1 MGAVRSRAET
11 GQRKRPFP
19 PGILVDN
26 QILSAMH
33 DHHIDIEPFERA
45 CLEPATYDM
54 RLGDIAAVST
64 ASTPINLKEHKFL
77 NIEPGAMAI
86 VQTLEVLQLSDT
98 VAGRIGPKTDL
109 LRRGVFAST
118 GPQIDPGFNGRL
130 IVNLIN
136 LSPRPFALRYEEPF
150 LTIEFH
156 QLSGKPDK
164 SYQGEYQGRTEL
176 GQDELDILLAYRGPT
191 LAEIYRGFGE
201 LKTNLRNA
209 ADWTG
214 QTGEVLKLLKE
225 LSSAIGGQQ
234 KGPAMTL
241 QINSLQPEPFKLL
254 QPIPVLIQPQGPEWV
269 ASFYDANLHASGETE
284 QEAFDNLRSVILDV
298 FESLGQDKAELGPG
312 PAKQIAVLRTFIEAR

>member
-1 MGAVRSRAET
+1 MGAVRSRSEAA
-11 GQRKRPFP
+11 QRKTPFP

-26 QILSAMH
+26 QILSAIAGH
-33 DHHIDIEPFERA
+33 QIDITPFERS

-54 RLGDIAAVST
+54 RLGEIAGVST
-64 ASTPINLKEHKFL
+64 AATPINLKEQRFL
-77 NIEPGAMAI
+77 SIEPGAMAI

-136 LSPRPFALRYEEPF
+136 LSPRPFAMRYEQPF

-156 QLSGKPDK
+156 QLSGKPNK
-164 SYQGEYQGRTEL
+164 SYHGEYQGRTEL
-176 GQDELDILLAYRGPT
+176 GQEELDVLLAYRGPT
-191 LAEIYRGFGE
+191 LAEIYRGFAE

-214 QTGEVLKLLKE
+214 QTAQVLNLLRE
-225 LSSAIGGQQ
+225 LSNAQQ
-234 KGPAMTL
+234 KAPAMTL
-241 QINSLQPEPFKLL
+241 HINSLQPEPYKLL
-254 QPIPVLIQPQGPEWV
+254 QPIPVLVQARDEEWV
-269 ASFYDANLHASGETE
+269 ASFYDANLHASGDTE
-284 QEAFDNLRSVILDV
+284 QEAFDNLRSLILDV
-298 FESLGQDKAELGPG
+298 FESLTEEKAELGVE
-312 PAKQIAVLRTFIEAR
+312 PARQIAILRTYLEAA